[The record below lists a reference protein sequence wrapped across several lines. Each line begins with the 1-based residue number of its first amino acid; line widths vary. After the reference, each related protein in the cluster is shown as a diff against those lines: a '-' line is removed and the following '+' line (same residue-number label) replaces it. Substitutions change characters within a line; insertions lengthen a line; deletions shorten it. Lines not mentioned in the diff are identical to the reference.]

1 MVHKAHHKG
10 HGCPCP
16 MCYVLLCVLDSLF
29 FVSAC
34 ASSGGSPRVQRRRR
48 GGCQPPKNSQALIEW
63 VELVCL
69 SLCPVLSIA
78 SRVMQWL
85 FTRGR
90 GGGCYLIYFPTVGK
104 LALVGWVW
112 LLLTSQCTR
121 LAFRL
126 LPRSLGCCTH
136 VRSSRAGSYAWA
148 IWPTDLLELLKSR
161 GFPTV
166 GKPVEED
173 LSSSKFECTTSG
185 RGCQIEMLGGEW

>member
-1 MVHKAHHKG
+1 M
-10 HGCPCP
+10 
-16 MCYVLLCVLDSLF
+16 
-29 FVSAC
+29 
-34 ASSGGSPRVQRRRR
+34 VQRRRR
-48 GGCQPPKNSQALIEW
+48 GGCQPPKKLTSPHRVGRACMSEPMSGTVEAEAFDAVAFYSGAGWW
-63 VELVCL
+63 VLPNRVRWFSYGRKL
-69 SLCPVLSIA
+69 S
-78 SRVMQWL
+78 
-85 FTRGR
+85 G
-90 GGGCYLIYFPTVGK
+90 
-104 LALVGWVW
+104 ALVGWVW

-148 IWPTDLLELLKSR
+148 IWPTDLLELLKSG

-185 RGCQIEMLGGEW
+185 RGCQIEILGDKWWLGVVWGV